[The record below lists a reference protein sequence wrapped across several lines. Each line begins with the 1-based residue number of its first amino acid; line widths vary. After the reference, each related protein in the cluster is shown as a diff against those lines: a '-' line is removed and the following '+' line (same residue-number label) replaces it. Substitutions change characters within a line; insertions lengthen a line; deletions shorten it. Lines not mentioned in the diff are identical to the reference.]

1 MDLHFILGPQVFV
14 DHGEAGKIVGAAG
27 FLDDGIG
34 VFEHLLDGHRVHLAA
49 VVVTGLDGM
58 LEVTPGSLCGE
69 IVGDDVAGTALVLN
83 PGQVG
88 HGDPD
93 GLAVDGKSD
102 VGGVCVPRGDG
113 DDGPLPEAVE
123 LFPGPTV
130 GHFKVFIHDC
140 F

>member
-1 MDLHFILGPQVFV
+1 M
-14 DHGEAGKIVGAAG
+14 
-27 FLDDGIG
+27 
-34 VFEHLLDGHRVHLAA
+34 
-49 VVVTGLDGM
+49 
-58 LEVTPGSLCGE
+58 
-69 IVGDDVAGTALVLN
+69 LN

-123 LFPGPTV
+123 LFPGPAV